1 MLQSTSSTALLS
13 ILYLLNELPLLN
25 TRNREMKAKN
35 FISIAES
42 QPLSANLNTV
52 NLVMNFITTPGTEL
66 FYDENRMLGGKL
78 KGKLKMVTD

>member
-1 MLQSTSSTALLS
+1 
-13 ILYLLNELPLLN
+13 
-25 TRNREMKAKN
+25 MKAKN